1 MGKQV
6 FASLPPGEALKRM
19 RSVQTMVVVGPTSSG
34 KSTLIYALVNYC
46 IVKYIMV
53 GIGDKRQTTII
64 PCNFLFDERIE
75 AEEHFAIKINSKQ
88 FDQGPIHLKILDG
101 LAKLYAMNGCD
112 ANETVDSIDET
123 FMRNI
128 FEPSDSA
135 YHLGKIEDQLS
146 VDEFKSAVL
155 KALSAIAEFEAD
167 FHSRVQAKKKES
179 GKGRISKDE
188 IRGDV
193 MEELWNEISDGSRD
207 EYSKWLNS
215 IEGIIQK
222 RLTELLNGHMDMGAI
237 LEYSTKTDDEFPY
250 GGDVLQGL
258 FDPFEP
264 YSLMIEDFILASRPR
279 KEMMEKAG
287 ENKPLRFCLRDSMG
301 LNQTDMDEKSM
312 KDALDI
318 ALNRSPDS
326 ILLLLSLEENKV
338 VVSNCC
344 KIIGEKL
351 GKAKKLNVPV
361 NLIFTKPDIVIG
373 NIINKQERN
382 TVELTQEDYNK
393 HIENAISSVDKMV
406 SSFAGELPVE
416 HVGWLSIRYLEEEID
431 PIQKALRVNAPTY
444 IDRFQGTGLYDKISS
459 IIGES
464 QTRALPKGMK
474 KPVYITVKKPERA
487 AIEIKI
493 KNKSIEALL
502 NGMQYTLTQDKTTV
516 NGYTITDKKRI
527 HGRSVVKYYEKLC
540 IGLGYQTRAYV
551 YGNFSIN
558 MKGMLNNVLIRNIA
572 RFSTLY
578 EHDAVITLADNMAEG
593 EIDHLISKLDASR
606 EITAAACHNINP
618 AVFDGQASKV
628 KLQEL
633 HTLIRHYFE
642 SSGYDYIVMD
652 KVAFKLSYG
661 NNVIKRHIEDIYTDP
676 ALTYDETIRKMQ
688 REFLSLFGTPK
699 FAAIVAEEI
708 GNAMTDLVNKMF
720 III

>member
-179 GKGRISKDE
+179 GKGRISMDE

-222 RLTELLNGHMDMGAI
+222 RLTELL
-237 LEYSTKTDDEFPY
+237 
-250 GGDVLQGL
+250 
-258 FDPFEP
+258 
-264 YSLMIEDFILASRPR
+264 
-279 KEMMEKAG
+279 
-287 ENKPLRFCLRDSMG
+287 
-301 LNQTDMDEKSM
+301 
-312 KDALDI
+312 
-318 ALNRSPDS
+318 
-326 ILLLLSLEENKV
+326 ILLSMYHCTCMHAYILHILPRGP
-338 VVSNCC
+338 CC
-344 KIIGEKL
+344 L
-351 GKAKKLNVPV
+351 
-361 NLIFTKPDIVIG
+361 
-373 NIINKQERN
+373 
-382 TVELTQEDYNK
+382 
-393 HIENAISSVDKMV
+393 
-406 SSFAGELPVE
+406 
-416 HVGWLSIRYLEEEID
+416 
-431 PIQKALRVNAPTY
+431 
-444 IDRFQGTGLYDKISS
+444 
-459 IIGES
+459 
-464 QTRALPKGMK
+464 
-474 KPVYITVKKPERA
+474 
-487 AIEIKI
+487 
-493 KNKSIEALL
+493 
-502 NGMQYTLTQDKTTV
+502 
-516 NGYTITDKKRI
+516 
-527 HGRSVVKYYEKLC
+527 
-540 IGLGYQTRAYV
+540 
-551 YGNFSIN
+551 
-558 MKGMLNNVLIRNIA
+558 
-572 RFSTLY
+572 
-578 EHDAVITLADNMAEG
+578 
-593 EIDHLISKLDASR
+593 
-606 EITAAACHNINP
+606 
-618 AVFDGQASKV
+618 
-628 KLQEL
+628 
-633 HTLIRHYFE
+633 
-642 SSGYDYIVMD
+642 
-652 KVAFKLSYG
+652 
-661 NNVIKRHIEDIYTDP
+661 
-676 ALTYDETIRKMQ
+676 
-688 REFLSLFGTPK
+688 
-699 FAAIVAEEI
+699 
-708 GNAMTDLVNKMF
+708 
-720 III
+720 

>member
-1 MGKQV
+1 MKKQE
-6 FASLPPGEALKRM
+6 FTLLSSKEALKRM
-19 RSVQTMVVVGPTSSG
+19 RSVQTMVVIGPTSSG
-34 KSTLIYALVNYC
+34 KSTLIYALVNRC
-46 IVKYIMV
+46 IVKYIMA

-75 AEEHFAIKINSKQ
+75 REEHFSIKINSKKVAVKS
-88 FDQGPIHLKILDG
+88 IHVKILDS
-101 LAKLYAMNGCD
+101 LARIFAINGYN
-112 ANETVDSIDET
+112 ANKTVDSIDKA
-123 FMRNI
+123 FMMNI

-135 YHLGKIEDQLS
+135 YHLGKIEKQLS
-146 VDEFKSAVL
+146 EDEFKSAVL
-155 KALSAIAEFEAD
+155 KALSAIAKLGNT
-167 FHSRVQAKKKES
+167 FHSRVQERRKELS
-179 GKGRISKDE
+179 KGRISLDE

-193 MEELWNEISDGSRD
+193 MEELWNKITDGSTD
-207 EYSKWLNS
+207 EYLRWLNS

-222 RLTELLNGHMDMGAI
+222 RLAELLDGHMDMGTI

-250 GGDVLQGL
+250 GGNVLHGL

-264 YSLMIEDFILASRPR
+264 YSLIIEDIVLASRPR
-279 KEMMEKAG
+279 KEMLEKTV
-287 ENKPLRFCLRDSMG
+287 ENRPLRFCLRDSMG

-318 ALNRSPDS
+318 ALNCSPDS

-344 KIIGEKL
+344 KIIGEKI
-351 GKAKKLNVPV
+351 GKAEKFRVPV

-382 TVELTQEDYNK
+382 TLELTQEDYNK
-393 HIENAISSVDKMV
+393 HIRYATTSVDEMILE
-406 SSFAGELPVE
+406 FARQLTVKHKE
-416 HVGWLSIRYLEEEID
+416 WLSMRYLEEEID
-431 PIQKALRVNAPTY
+431 PIQKAVRINASKH

-459 IIGES
+459 IIS
-464 QTRALPKGMK
+464 DSRKRALPSGME
-474 KPVYITVKKPERA
+474 KPIYITVKRPERA

-493 KNKSIEALL
+493 NHELIKPML
-502 NGMQYTLTQDKTTV
+502 NGIKYKLTQDKATV
-516 NGYTITDKKRI
+516 NGYTITDEKRI
-527 HGRSVVKYYEKLC
+527 HGRSVVKYHEKLC

-558 MKGMLNNVLIRNIA
+558 MKGMLRNALIGNISS
-572 RFSTLY
+572 FSSLY
-578 EHDAVITLADNMAEG
+578 EHGAVTTLADNMEEG
-593 EIDHLISKLDASR
+593 EIDHLISELHVIRKD
-606 EITAAACHNINP
+606 TAAACHKINP
-618 AVFDGQASKV
+618 TVFDGQTSKA

-633 HTLIRHYFE
+633 HTLIQGYFVT
-642 SSGYDYIVMD
+642 SGFFYVVMD
-652 KVAFKLSYG
+652 TVAFHLSYG
-661 NNVIKRHIEDIYTDP
+661 NDVIKKQVEDIYTNS
-676 ALTYDETIRKMQ
+676 ALTYDDTIREMQ
-688 REFLSLFGTPK
+688 RKFLLLFGKST